1 MAEHTYRITNIHR
14 NDRHPGNIYAWLVNE
29 KGECEISATI
39 DYILTAIKERGYNC
53 ETVRH
58 GGKNG

>member
-14 NDRHPGNIYAWLVNE
+14 NDRHPGNIYACLVDEN
-29 KGECEISATI
+29 GEMHISATI
-39 DYILTAIKERGYNC
+39 DYILTAAKERGLNV
-53 ETVRH
+53 ENMLK